1 MIYGY
6 ARVST
11 KDQETNGYSLEAQ
24 EKVLLAEG
32 CNKIYKDSFT
42 GSKSDR
48 PKFKKILSVLTSGDT
63 LVVTKLDRFARSVID
78 GARIAQDLIER
89 GVKINILNMG
99 YLDNTP
105 ASKLTRTIFFAF
117 AEFEREMIIERTQ
130 AGKAIAREKQGFY
143 EGRPP
148 KYTDHQINS
157 ALDLLKNNSY
167 NEVER
172 MTKISKSTLTRAMRK
187 RKNK

>member
-11 KDQETNGYSLEAQ
+11 KEQETKGYSLKDQ
-24 EKVLLAEG
+24 EKDLISER
-32 CNKIYKDSFT
+32 CIKIYKDGFT
-42 GSKSDR
+42 GIKTDR
-48 PKFKKILSVLTSGDT
+48 PQFKKLLSVLNAGDT

-78 GARIAQDLIER
+78 GTKIVQDLIEKD
-89 GVKINILNMG
+89 VKINILNMG

-130 AGKAIAREKQGFY
+130 AGKAIAKEKQGFC

-167 NEVER
+167 TEVER